1 MKRGI
6 LLLMVVAAG
15 VAWFLAL
22 PPRARTLAVDGSV
35 APRPVRG
42 VFHVHT
48 DRSDGTGSVE
58 DVAAAAA
65 RAGLRFVV
73 LTDHGDA
80 TRAPL
85 RPRYVQDVLVVDAVE
100 ISTSGGHLVAL
111 GMPAAPY
118 PLGGEARD
126 VVDDVE
132 RLGGMAIAAHPG
144 SERAE
149 LRWTAWDAPID
160 GLEWLNA
167 DSEWRDESAWTLAR
181 ALVTYPGRRPESIAA
196 MLDRPEAPLRRWD
209 ALTRRRRVVGVLG
222 ADAHARIGLRTLG
235 EPYDNTARLHVPS
248 YEQTFRAFSI
258 VLPDLVLSGRDA
270 EADTDAVVS
279 AIRGGRVYSVI
290 DAVASPGSMS
300 FTARGP
306 SGPVAAGEA
315 VPITSPV
322 PLRVDVRG
330 APDARIELLKNG
342 TTVAEGQ
349 GGALD
354 HLTDEPGVYRAEVY
368 LAGAPGTPPVP
379 WIVSN
384 PIYVGVNLTDTP
396 AVAPRARPSDTA
408 LLYENGPARDWRIEN
423 SPQAQGALDVVP
435 GVAGGTQ
442 ILMRYAIGG
451 AASASPYAALVMPA
465 GPELSRYD
473 RLMFTARADRAMRVS
488 IQLRVPGGTLGERWQ
503 RSVYVDT
510 EERALTVYFDDLT
523 PVGVTSQRR
532 PRLAAVDSI
541 LFVVDRVNT
550 ALGTGG
556 QIWIDSVR
564 YGR

>member
-1 MKRGI
+1 MKRLVP
-6 LLLMVVAAG
+6 LLVVAAG
-15 VAWFLAL
+15 LAWFLAL
-22 PPRARTLAVDGSV
+22 PPAARTLAIDEAAG
-35 APRPVRG
+35 PPPVRG

-73 LTDHGDA
+73 LTDHGDG

-85 RPRYVQDVLVVDAVE
+85 RPRYVQDVLVIDAVE

-111 GMPAAPY
+111 GMPVAPY
-118 PLGGEARD
+118 PLGGESRD
-126 VVDDVE
+126 VVDDVT

-144 SERAE
+144 SERAD
-149 LRWTAWDAPID
+149 LRWTAWDAPIG

-181 ALVTYPGRRPESIAA
+181 ALLTYPGRRPESIASL
-196 MLDRPEAPLRRWD
+196 LDRPEAPLRRWD

-222 ADAHARIGLRTLG
+222 SDAHARVGLRTLG
-235 EPYDNTARLHVPS
+235 EPYDTTARLPVPS

-258 VLPDLVLSGRDA
+258 VVPDLGLSGRDA
-270 EADTDAVVS
+270 EADTTAVLS

-290 DAVASPGSMS
+290 DAVASPGAMS

-306 SGPVAAGEA
+306 SGPAAAGDA
-315 VPITSPV
+315 VPITAPV

-330 APDARIELLKNG
+330 VPGARIELLKNG
-342 TTVAEGQ
+342 TAVAEGE
-349 GGALD
+349 GGPLE

-368 LAGAPGTPPVP
+368 LDGAPGNPPVP

-384 PIYVGVNLTDTP
+384 PIYVGVNLTDPP
-396 AVAPRARPSDTA
+396 AAAPRAPAADTA
-408 LLYENGPARDWRIEN
+408 VLYGNGPARGWRIEN

-435 GVAGGTQ
+435 GAAGGTQ
-442 ILMRYAIGG
+442 ILLRYAIGG
-451 AASASPYAALVMPA
+451 TASASPYAALVLPA
-465 GPELSRYD
+465 GPALSGYD
-473 RLMFTARADRAMRVS
+473 RLMFTARADRAMRLSV
-488 IQLRVPGGTLGERWQ
+488 QLRVPGGTLGERWQ
-503 RSVYVDT
+503 RSVYLDT
-510 EERALTVYFDDLT
+510 EERAITVFFDDLA

-532 PRLAAVDSI
+532 PRLADVDSI

-556 QIWIDSVR
+556 QIWIDDVR